1 MRRKVLLLSVLV
13 AVVGMGFAQKTKYAV
28 RTVAFYN
35 VENLFDTI
43 DDPMTNDSDRTPSG
57 DTHWTQELY
66 QDHVNKIAS
75 VIALIGKDIRKDAPD
90 IIGLAEVENRLV
102 VEDLLK
108 TSSLKN
114 QNYGIVHY
122 DSPDKRGIDVA
133 LLYKKDIFT
142 LKDTSSH
149 ELFLFKNGG
158 ERIYTRDQLL
168 VSGYMDGE
176 LLHFIVNHWPSRRG
190 GEVASRRLRE
200 AAAALN
206 KHIIDSLIQVDPSA
220 KIISM
225 GDFNDD
231 ATNSSFKKVLKTH
244 RKKARVKPGEL
255 YNPMEDMYRR
265 GMGTLAYRD
274 SWSLFD
280 QIYFTQELLKKN
292 KDSYRFWKAGIF
304 NKAFLSNPR
313 GRYKGYPFRSVVG
326 TNYTGGYSDHF
337 PVYIYLIKKLAK
349 L

>member
-1 MRRKVLLLSVLV
+1 MRYEILILSILLALGNI
-13 AVVGMGFAQKTKYAV
+13 AFCQQAKYAV

-35 VENLFDTI
+35 AENLFDTV
-43 DDPMTNDSDRTPSG
+43 DDPDTNDSDRTPEG
-57 DTHWTQELY
+57 EARWTQELY

-75 VIALIGKDIRKDAPD
+75 VIGQIGEEVRKSAPD
-90 IIGLAEVENRLV
+90 VVGLAEVENKGV

-108 TSSLKN
+108 TSYLKDK
-114 QNYGIVHY
+114 NYGIVHF

-133 LLYKKDIFT
+133 LLYRKDVFKV
-142 LKDTSSH
+142 KDSSKH
-149 ELFLFKNGG
+149 ELLLHDSDTKK
-158 ERIYTRDQLL
+158 RIYTRDQLL
-168 VSGYMDGE
+168 VSGYLDGE
-176 LLHFIVNHWPSRRG
+176 LVYFIVNHWPSRRG
-190 GEVASRRLRE
+190 GEVRSRYLRE

-206 KHIIDSLIQVDPSA
+206 KQIIDSVLQVSPGA

-231 ATNSSFKKVLKTH
+231 AINSSFKKILKTK
-244 RKKARVKPGEL
+244 RKKSRVKQGEL

-274 SWSLFD
+274 DWSLFD
-280 QIYFTQELLKKN
+280 QIYFTQPLLE
-292 KDSYRFWKAGIF
+292 KDKSSYRFWKAAIF
-304 NKAFLSNPR
+304 NKAFLANPR

-337 PVYIYLIKKLAK
+337 PVYIYLIKKISE
-349 L
+349 